1 MSISSI
7 LSIFL
12 QFFGSLCF
20 LLFGMK
26 MMSDGIQKSA
36 GDKLQA
42 ALHLMTGN
50 RFTGF
55 FTGCFLT
62 MIIQSSGA
70 TTVMVVSF
78 VNAGLIELSKSIAV
92 ILGANVGTTITAWIV
107 AIFGFNF
114 EISAFAIPLFGI
126 GYLFTV
132 IKKIRNPGL
141 GQAIM
146 GFGILFIALQ
156 WLSSTISLNSGS
168 MNFLPALQDKGI
180 FSYLIA
186 FVIGIIV
193 TAMIHSSSA
202 MTAIVI
208 TMAYNQILTWQFSTA
223 IIIGSNV
230 GSTIDSVMASFG
242 ANANAKRTMFVHVLF
257 NSVTAIVALIF
268 IKPFTQLV
276 DLIVPGTVTENIT
289 MHIAMLHSM
298 FNIIGSVFFMP
309 FVNPL
314 CKLTHLI
321 IKDDKASL
329 PSIYKFEF
337 PERAAH
343 ESPTIPVVSAQMEV
357 RRMADISV
365 QMFDRLQYGLT
376 DLSGRFVVDHYDN
389 LVREEDYLDQMQEQL
404 TKYLLKCAQLD
415 IDDKLRENINVM
427 ISITG
432 ELESMSDDCLSIGVY
447 LKRIT
452 EKHYVFKK
460 EDFDR
465 LIPYLELARQL
476 LQFIYKNINKALSKE
491 QLDFAN
497 ELESQID
504 AERKAL
510 KKIAR
515 KRLEDGADVK
525 AELLYMDLVRQIE
538 KIGDRCFNIA
548 EQLALTK

>member
-50 RFTGF
+50 RLTGF

-376 DLSGRFVVDHYDN
+376 DLSGRLVVDHYDN